1 MKIKSVYRFGFLA
14 AAAVTLTLLLGSC
27 KKYLDLS
34 PVSSFGPET
43 VFGTVPNA
51 QKAVLGAYQEMA
63 GDQGYGIRIS
73 MYYSYDN
80 DVMMGA
86 GGHGDNDRR
95 DIGRYNLTSG
105 NAQLAKPFNQLY
117 QGIERANQCIKYI
130 PQMSLYSG
138 GTPGQQAEL
147 KRLYGEALTLR
158 AQYYFELVR
167 NWGDV
172 PAQWVPSAD
181 EPDLFLAKTDRDSI
195 YDHLLDDLKTAE
207 DLVPW
212 RSGVGALGD
221 ANDERITKG
230 AVKGL
235 RARIALYR
243 GGYSLRRDNQMER
256 GSNYLDYY
264 KIADSECVSIIQSG
278 EHALD
283 PSFRDLWQHYVDG
296 HTIDPYGEIMFQV
309 AMSGGTSATDSKLGK
324 YNGPNG
330 SLVILPTYFY
340 MFDSADTRRDVTI
353 APFKINNDNTL
364 SAQSISGLYDG
375 KFRRNWIT
383 NPAFDI
389 SNQSQY
395 FGVDWPILRYSD
407 ILLMY
412 AEAENEINNG
422 PTAAAIDAFE
432 QVRNRAFAGNVDEAG
447 TPPMDK
453 DGFFN
458 AIVNERALEFG
469 SEGIRKYDLIR
480 WNLIASKIAATKTAL
495 ADMAAAQPPYD
506 TLPTT
511 MYYIPTSDPT
521 GYIDWASSFY
531 EPAPLTAPPG
541 SVSVTWISSA
551 VNTGNF
557 SYYAEGFKPDHSE
570 LLPIPQQSIDANP
583 NLTQDYGY

>member
-1 MKIKSVYRFGFLA
+1 MKIRSTYNLLIVILVLSSA
-14 AAAVTLTLLLGSC
+14 ALLSSC
-27 KKYLDLS
+27 KKYLNLS

-51 QKAVLGAYQEMA
+51 QKAVFGAYQEMA
-63 GDQGYGIRIS
+63 GDQGYGIRVS
-73 MYYSYDN
+73 MYYPYDN

-86 GGHGDNDRR
+86 GGDGDNDRR

-105 NAQLAKPFNQLY
+105 NAQLAKPFNQMY
-117 QGIERANQCIKYI
+117 EGIERANQCIKYI
-130 PQMSLYSG
+130 PQMDLYNS
-138 GTPGQQAEL
+138 GTPTQQAEL
-147 KRLYGEALTLR
+147 RRLYGEALTLR

-195 YDHLLDDLKTAE
+195 YDHILDDLKTAE

-212 RSGVGALGD
+212 RSGVSALGD

-235 RARIALYR
+235 RARIALFR

-264 KIADSECVSIIQSG
+264 KIADEECASIIQSG

-283 PSFRDLWQHYVDG
+283 PSYRDLWQNWVDA
-296 HTIDPYGEIMFQV
+296 HTIDPYGEVMFQV

-330 SLVILPTYFY
+330 SLTPLPTYFY
-340 MFDSADTRRDVTI
+340 MFDSVDSRRDVTL
-353 APFKINNDNTL
+353 APFKINNDNSL
-364 SAQSISGLYDG
+364 SAQSITGLYDG
-375 KFRRNWIT
+375 KFRRNWFS
-383 NPAFDI
+383 NPSADI

-395 FGVDWPILRYSD
+395 FGIDWPILRYSD
-407 ILLMY
+407 VLLMY

-422 PTAAAIDAFE
+422 PTAAAMDAFM
-432 QVRNRAFAGNVDEAG
+432 QVRKRAYAGHEDMAG

-453 DGFFN
+453 QGFFD

-480 WNLIASKIAATKTAL
+480 WNLIASKLTETKAAL
-495 ADMAAAQPPYD
+495 AAMAAGQPPYD
-506 TLPTT
+506 NLPTT
-511 MYYIPTSDPT
+511 MYYIPNSDPAN
-521 GYIDWASSFY
+521 YIDWASSFY
-531 EPAPLTAPPG
+531 EPAAPSGPPG
-541 SVSVTWISSA
+541 STSVTWISSS

-557 SYYAEGFKPDHSE
+557 SLYAEGFKPNHSE